1 MKKTF
6 LEIAELILR
15 DEKRPLNPNE
25 IFSIAE
31 HKGLLNSNGKTPSF
45 SMKARISTDLRKNG
59 FSSKFMRVGPNKF
72 ALREFGLKEFISQPF
87 KKSIPKEIIT
97 CIEQSK
103 LTSLTKQLGFS
114 SDVLAISNVLKNEN
128 LRFIERK
135 IAENDTGFKQLISYV
150 LLTKDNDKILTY
162 KRGVYTNAHEMIKG
176 STCLGFGGHVQ
187 DIDTNNIFSKGYAGV
202 FDTAEREVFEEL
214 KGFKP
219 ENLSIAGYISD
230 NSSPEGV
237 KHLGVVLKGEIP
249 ANFDIKT
256 FSKELSINDLKFM
269 TIMDLWDKFHEF
281 EFWSQLLIKHFFG
294 FAEKKNPVIIRPIK
308 YNIRSNIFVFI
319 GEIACGKTILC
330 EMLSKKNND
339 NLISTRKCVASLI
352 DEFDFGTSNRKIF
365 QEKAEQFI
373 KSTDGP
379 QKLAREIKNE
389 TEKYSGNIFIDGIRH
404 FETLIELKKYFP
416 DLTVIFIDSTR
427 DDAFRNYCNRS
438 NGTLNIDNFR
448 EERHHPVENEIKF
461 LKGEASVYIFNGGT
475 KEQLF
480 DEFLKWFKTN
490 RI

>member
-1 MKKTF
+1 MNKTF
-6 LEIAELILR
+6 LEIAEIILR
-15 DEKRPLNPNE
+15 EEKRPLNPDE
-25 IFSIAE
+25 IFNIANQ
-31 HKGLLNSNGKTPSF
+31 KGLLTSKGKTPSL

-59 FSSKFMRVGPNKF
+59 FSSRFMRVGPNKF
-72 ALREFGLKEFISQPF
+72 ALREFALKEFISQPF

-103 LTSLTKQLGFS
+103 LAILTKHLGFS
-114 SDVLAISNVLKNEN
+114 SDVPSILSILKNEN
-128 LRFIERK
+128 LKFIERK
-135 IAENDTGFKQLISYV
+135 IAENDTNYKQLISYI

-187 DIDTNNIFSKGYAGV
+187 DIDTNNMFSQGHAGV
-202 FDTAEREVFEEL
+202 FGTAEREVFEEL

-219 ENLSIAGYISD
+219 ENVSISGYISD
-230 NSSPEGV
+230 DSSPEGV
-237 KHLGVVLKGEIP
+237 KHLGVVLRGEIP
-249 ANFDIKT
+249 INFDIRN
-256 FSKELSINDLKFM
+256 FSKELSINDLRFM
-269 TIMDLWDKFHEF
+269 TIKDLWNNFHEF
-281 EFWSQLLIKHFFG
+281 EFWSQLLIKHFYG
-294 FAEKKNPVIIRPIK
+294 FAANKNPVIIRPVR

-330 EMLSKKNND
+330 EMLSEKNND

-352 DEFDFGTSNRKIF
+352 DEYDFGTSNRKIF
-365 QEKAEQFI
+365 QEKAERFI
-373 KSTDGP
+373 KSANGP
-379 QKLAREIKNE
+379 QRLAKEIK
-389 TEKYSGNIFIDGIRH
+389 TQAEKYRGNVFIDGIRH

-480 DEFLKWFKTN
+480 EEFLKWFKIN